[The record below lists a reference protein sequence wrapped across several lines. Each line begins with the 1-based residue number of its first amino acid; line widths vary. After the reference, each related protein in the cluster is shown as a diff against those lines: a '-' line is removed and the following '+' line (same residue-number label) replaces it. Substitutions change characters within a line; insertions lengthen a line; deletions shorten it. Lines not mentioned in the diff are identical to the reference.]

1 MIRILEYKDAQGLI
15 ARRTRRSRDAE
26 RVVAPILEDVRR
38 RGDAALLEY
47 ARKLDGFDGPSVRI
61 PVQGA
66 LEPEL
71 EQAVSM
77 AAENVREY
85 ARLQLPAERMI
96 DHPDGRRL
104 GQIVRPLD
112 SVGAYTP

>member
-15 ARRTRRSRDAE
+15 ARRTQRSRDAE

-61 PVQGA
+61 PIEGGLA
-66 LEPEL
+66 PEL
-71 EQAVSM
+71 EQAVRL
-77 AAENVREY
+77 AAANVREY
-85 ARLQLPAERMI
+85 ARRQLPAEWMI
-96 DHPDGRRL
+96 DHQD
-104 GQIVRPLD
+104 
-112 SVGAYTP
+112 